1 MKIALVVLAAVL
13 SVVLSEAGL
22 IGWLL
27 MSGRWLDVTG
37 SLWLLGILPVVLVVV
52 VLQTLALWR
61 IYRAAP
67 LRFGLIYGVAF
78 AVLHGLALSAMG
90 NPASVVTL
98 YVLNDLALAALVI
111 GGCHLLF
118 WRNPPPP

>member
-22 IGWLL
+22 MGWLI
-27 MSGRWLDVTG
+27 MSGSWLDVTG
-37 SLWLLGILPVVLVVV
+37 SLWLLGILPVVLAVV

-61 IYRAAP
+61 IYRGAP
-67 LRFGLIYGVAF
+67 LRFGLIYGAIF
-78 AVLHGLALSAMG
+78 AVLHGLGLNAMS
-90 NPASVVTL
+90 NPASVIAL
-98 YVLNDLALAALVI
+98 YVLNDLALTGLVI

-118 WRNPPPP
+118 WRRVG